1 MPRRTPAR
9 RLAAVLGVVL
19 LVGGIVLAVVLLVL
33 GARYRD
39 QQVDQLARGRVGC
52 TTPLVFTE
60 TGTFYVYE
68 EVAPPPDAGSDGC
81 PATPQPGEFEVELR
95 GADGAVELVED
106 RSVGYDSDGVIGTSV
121 GRFEIADTGTYD
133 MTVNGPD
140 AGTVASVGPD
150 PGDIADSYRRW
161 ALIGGIAG
169 VLAGL
174 ALLVASGAGREPA
187 TRAGAGATSWAA
199 PSIDDRRG

>member
-1 MPRRTPAR
+1 MPRRSPAR
-9 RLAAVLGVVL
+9 RLAALFGVVL
-19 LVGGIVLAVVLLVL
+19 LVGGVVLAVVLLVL

-39 QQVDQLARGRVGC
+39 QQVEQLARGRVGC

-68 EVAPPPDAGSDGC
+68 EVAPPPESGSDSC
-81 PATPQPGEFEVELR
+81 PANPQSGGFQVELR
-95 GADGAVELVED
+95 GEDGAVELVDD
-106 RSVGYDSDGVIGTSV
+106 RSVGYDSDGVIGTSIA
-121 GRFEIADTGTYD
+121 RFEVADVGTYD

-140 AGTVASVGPD
+140 AGTIASVGRDPD
-150 PGDIADSYRRW
+150 DVADSYRRW

-174 ALLVASGAGREPA
+174 ALLVASGTSRERA
-187 TRAGAGATSWAA
+187 TRVGAGATPWAA
-199 PSIDDRRG
+199 PSVDDRRG